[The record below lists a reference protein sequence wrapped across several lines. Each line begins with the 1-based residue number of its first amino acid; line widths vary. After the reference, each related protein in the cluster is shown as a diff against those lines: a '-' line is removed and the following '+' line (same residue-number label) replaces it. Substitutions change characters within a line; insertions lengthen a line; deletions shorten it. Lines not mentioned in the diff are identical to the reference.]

1 MTYPLAQVLVGKL
14 MPHSPSINDL
24 VGSPQRVL
32 VVDDDPDIVRLVRDK
47 LDRAGF
53 EVLTASSG
61 RHALEVI
68 DRRGLPHLAIVD
80 INMPGMDGF
89 EFCRV
94 VQTYSDFPVIMLTA
108 VDEEETIIEGIE
120 HYAEDYVT
128 KPFSPRELVARVRR
142 VLRRM
147 GGFAYTLSPQ
157 THVDEKLTIDF
168 AGQQALVDGKQVPLT
183 PTETKILYILMR
195 NAGRAVTTDF
205 LLRRLWPREEVFEN
219 TLRVHISRLRKK
231 IEANPSQPQ
240 YVITER
246 GTGYSFP
253 RTD

>member
-1 MTYPLAQVLVGKL
+1 MMQNVSDLEKLA
-14 MPHSPSINDL
+14 
-24 VGSPQRVL
+24 GSPPRVL
-32 VVDDDPDIVRLVRDK
+32 VVDDDPDILRLVRDK

-61 RHALEVI
+61 QQALAVI
-68 DRRGLPHLAIVD
+68 DRAGLPHLAIVD

-89 EFCRV
+89 EFCRI
-94 VQTYSDFPVIMLTA
+94 VQSYSDLPVILLTA
-108 VDEEETIIEGIE
+108 VDEEETIIQGIE

-142 VLRRM
+142 VLRRI
-147 GGFAYTLSPQ
+147 GGFAYTLNPQ
-157 THVDEKLTIDF
+157 VQVDEQLSIDF
-168 AGQQALVDGKQVPLT
+168 AGQQALVDGHPTLLT

-195 NAGRAVTTDF
+195 NAGRTVTTDF
-205 LLRRLWPREEVFEN
+205 LLRRLWPREEVFED

-231 IEANPSQPQ
+231 IEPKPGQTR

-253 RTD
+253 GTG

>member
-1 MTYPLAQVLVGKL
+1 MQNVSDLEELA
-14 MPHSPSINDL
+14 
-24 VGSPQRVL
+24 GSPPRVL
-32 VVDDDPDIVRLVRDK
+32 VVDDDPDILRLVRDK

-53 EVLTASSG
+53 EALAASSG
-61 RHALEVI
+61 QHALAVI
-68 DRRGLPHLAIVD
+68 ERAGLPHLAIVD

-89 EFCRV
+89 EFCRI
-94 VQTYSDFPVIMLTA
+94 VQSYSDLPVILLTA

-142 VLRRM
+142 ILRRL

-157 THVDEKLTIDF
+157 IEVDEQLTIDF
-168 AGQQALVDGKQVPLT
+168 AGQQALLDGHQTPLT

-195 NAGRAVTTDF
+195 NAGRTVTTDF
-205 LLRRLWPREEVFEN
+205 LLRRLWPREEIFED

-231 IEANPSQPQ
+231 IEPNPGQPR
-240 YVITER
+240 YVLTDR

-253 RTD
+253 ATD